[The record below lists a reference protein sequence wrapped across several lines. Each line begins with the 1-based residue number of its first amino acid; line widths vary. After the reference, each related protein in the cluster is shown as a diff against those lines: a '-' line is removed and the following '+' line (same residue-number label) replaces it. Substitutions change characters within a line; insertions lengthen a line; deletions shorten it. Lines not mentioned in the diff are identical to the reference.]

1 MKIIDAHL
9 HFVPGD
15 EYFGQIATAAGHQNT
30 VEHIREKYEKLGI
43 VCGIVMGN
51 RKLEPE
57 CHQYPEFMR
66 YCIGIDS
73 FYLTK
78 HDIKDSYDQIEQ
90 NLKRDNCV
98 GIKLYPGYSH
108 IYVTDPVYDQVYE
121 LAEAYHKPVAIHTG
135 ETATPQALLKYSHPL
150 TLDEAAVAH
159 PNVQFVMCHFGNPW
173 LMDAAAV
180 VSKNK
185 NVAVDISG
193 LLEGHVDIQNFLT
206 EKCGYVEAL
215 KTWLGY
221 FGEYDKVM
229 FGTDWPLV
237 NLKEYIEFARAVVP
251 EKYYEKVFFDNADR
265 IYQLGLKQA

>member
-15 EYFGQIATAAGHQNT
+15 EYFGQIAAAAGHQNT
-30 VEHIREKYEKLGI
+30 AAHIRAEYEKLGV

-57 CHQYPEFMR
+57 YHRYPEFLR

-78 HDIKDSYDQIEQ
+78 HDIEDSYHQMEQ
-90 NLKRDNCV
+90 NLKRSNCV
-98 GIKLYPGYSH
+98 GIKLYPGYSP
-108 IYVTDPVYDQVYE
+108 IYVTDPVYDRVYE

-135 ETATPQALLKYSHPL
+135 ETATPQAFLKYSHPL
-150 TLDEAAVAH
+150 TLDEAAAAH
-159 PNVQFVMCHFGNPW
+159 PGVQFVMCHFGNPW

-180 VSKNK
+180 ISKNK
-185 NVAVDISG
+185 NVAADISG
-193 LLEGHVDIQNFLT
+193 LLAGRVNVPDFLAA
-206 EKCGYVEAL
+206 KRGYAEAL
-215 KTWLGY
+215 RTWLDY
-221 FGEYDKVM
+221 LGEYDQVM

-237 NLKEYIEFARAVVP
+237 NLRDYIEFAGALVP
-251 EKYYEKVFFDNADR
+251 EKYHEKFFFENANR
-265 IYQLGLKQA
+265 IYRLGLDL